1 MKKLS
6 FKEVAPERILDYEA
20 MSHIKGGIDD
30 GYDGYGSAGTC
41 GMKYPLSD
49 GRAFIAC
56 NISKKAVEQLHDLLG
71 GGPYSWCCD
80 SCSSTDYCGDGSGG
94 Y

>member
-30 GYDGYGSAGTC
+30 GYDGYGTLGTC
-41 GMKYPLSD
+41 GMKY
-49 GRAFIAC
+49 GNEFVIC
-56 NISKKAVEQLHDLLG
+56 GVSKETIQRIHGLLDPTT
-71 GGPYSWCCD
+71 PYWWCCD
-80 SCSSTDYCGDGSGG
+80 SCSSTTYCKDANNGG